1 MKKILKITVIVVVG
15 LMASLLLASQLTK
28 NKTGMLAYTIDLLN
42 PFVTMEEVYGK
53 VPAEPVSNWQDAANG
68 GQDYGYHV
76 KTYSKSGKNRT
87 VRVAT
92 FGSKISQDVK
102 FLKIKTKGQSV
113 RSYDYIDEAALPQKV
128 LKAMEENK

>member
-1 MKKILKITVIVVVG
+1 M
-15 LMASLLLASQLTK
+15 
-28 NKTGMLAYTIDLLN
+28 
-42 PFVTMEEVYGK
+42 
-53 VPAEPVSNWQDAANG
+53 
-68 GQDYGYHV
+68 

-87 VRVAT
+87 VQVAT